1 MNDKDFIAFKEDLI
15 KRVVAQRVT
24 VDYEEIEDL
33 LNCLI
38 KFIKYKTRQKEVYAI
53 DFKYIGKLYKPL
65 EEEIKNKTDLT
76 DNTRMYNIL
85 TDIFY
90 NKSKQRGGNI
100 LIEADI
106 MQRRYGNIDIEEIQQ
121 IQNNVE

>member
-15 KRVVAQRVT
+15 KRVVSQRVT

-38 KFIKYKTRQKEVYAI
+38 KFIKHKTKQKEVYAI

-106 MQRRYGNIDIEEIQQ
+106 MQRRYGDMGIEEIQQ